1 MNERLPDY
9 LKKEILKIKSRKDIF
24 ETSKIIKDKNLN
36 TVCSSSRC
44 PNLHLCFSNKTAT
57 FLLLGDKCTRKC
69 PFCNIEHMDV
79 DTDIENKKNYQA
91 AQFSESGAPAPASA
105 AVDAD
110 EPQKVAYA
118 VKTLGLKHAVIT
130 MVTRDDIY
138 DGGADILVK
147 TVKEIRKTTGCKI
160 VEVLTSDFNGNMKSA
175 LNVAESGIDIFGHNM
190 ETVERL
196 YADVRPSSS
205 YKRSLN
211 LLKTVKEEKP
221 DIVTKSGI
229 MVGLGEDDGEV
240 FRTIDDMIDNG
251 VEFITIGQYLRP
263 SLENIP
269 VQRYV
274 PLNKFIEYKNY
285 AKGKGVKQVF
295 AAPLVRSSFG
305 AEKFFKHSY

>member
-1 MNERLPDY
+1 MNQRLPDY

-24 ETSKIIKDKNLN
+24 ETSKIIKEKELN

-69 PFCNIEHMDV
+69 PFCNIEHMDTSFKNDKNSETAMSVKSAMPVTAYASV
-79 DTDIENKKNYQA
+79 DI
-91 AQFSESGAPAPASA
+91 
-105 AVDAD
+105 D

-130 MVTRDDIY
+130 MVTRDDID

-147 TVKEIRKTTGCKI
+147 TVREIRKTTGCKI
-160 VEVLTSDFNGNMKSA
+160 VEVLTSDFNGNKKSA
-175 LNVAESGIDIFGHNM
+175 LDVAESGIDIFGHNI

-205 YKRSLN
+205 YTRSLN
-211 LLKTVKEEKP
+211 LLKSVKEEKP

-240 FRTIDDMIDNG
+240 FQTIDDMIDNG
-251 VEFITIGQYLRP
+251 IEFITIGQYLRP

-285 AKGKGVKQVF
+285 ANTKGVKQVF

>member
-24 ETSKIIKDKNLN
+24 ETSKIIKEKELN

-57 FLLLGDKCTRKC
+57 FLLLGNKCTRKC
-69 PFCNIEHMDV
+69 PFCNIEHMD
-79 DTDIENKKNYQA
+79 IETRYR
-91 AQFSESGAPAPASA
+91 ETASHALSSATA
-105 AVDAD
+105 AVDTL

-118 VKTLGLKHAVIT
+118 VKTLELKHAVIT
-130 MVTRDDIY
+130 MVTRDDLY
-138 DGGADILVK
+138 DGGADILIK
-147 TVKEIRKTTGCKI
+147 TIKEIRKTSDCKV
-160 VEVLTSDFNGNMKSA
+160 VEVLTSDFNGNIKSA
-175 LNVAESGIDIFGHNM
+175 LDVAESGVDIFGHNM

-196 YADVRPSSS
+196 YADIRPSSS

-211 LLKTVKEEKP
+211 LLKTVKQEKP

-240 FRTIDDMIDNG
+240 FQTIDDMIDNG

-269 VQRYV
+269 VQRYI

-285 AKGKGVKQVF
+285 ANKKGVKQVF

>member
-24 ETSKIIKDKNLN
+24 ETSKIIKEKELN

-57 FLLLGDKCTRKC
+57 FLLLGNKCTRKC
-69 PFCNIEHMDV
+69 PFCNIEHMD
-79 DTDIENKKNYQA
+79 IETRYTEPPSHA
-91 AQFSESGAPAPASA
+91 LSSATA
-105 AVDAD
+105 AVDTL

-118 VKTLGLKHAVIT
+118 VKTLELKHAVIT
-130 MVTRDDIY
+130 MVTRDDLY
-138 DGGADILVK
+138 DGGADILIK
-147 TVKEIRKTTGCKI
+147 TIKEIRKTSDCKV
-160 VEVLTSDFNGNMKSA
+160 VEVLTSDFDGNIKSA
-175 LNVAESGIDIFGHNM
+175 LDVAESGVDIFGHNM

-196 YADVRPSSS
+196 YADIRPSSS

-211 LLKTVKEEKP
+211 LLKTVKQEKP

-240 FRTIDDMIDNG
+240 FQTIDDMIDNG

-269 VQRYV
+269 VQRYI

-285 AKGKGVKQVF
+285 ANKKGVKQVF

>member
-1 MNERLPDY
+1 MNERFPDY

-24 ETSKIIKDKNLN
+24 ETSKIIKEKELN

-57 FLLLGDKCTRKC
+57 FLLLGNKCTRKC
-69 PFCNIEHMDV
+69 PFCNIEHMD
-79 DTDIENKKNYQA
+79 IETRYT
-91 AQFSESGAPAPASA
+91 EPASHALSSATA
-105 AVDAD
+105 AVDTL

-118 VKTLGLKHAVIT
+118 VKTLELKHAVIT
-130 MVTRDDIY
+130 MVTRDDLY
-138 DGGADILVK
+138 DGGADILIK
-147 TVKEIRKTTGCKI
+147 TIKEIRKTSDCKV
-160 VEVLTSDFNGNMKSA
+160 VEVLTSDFNGNIKSA
-175 LNVAESGIDIFGHNM
+175 LDVAESGVDIFGHNM

-196 YADVRPSSS
+196 YADIRPSSS

-211 LLKTVKEEKP
+211 LLKTVKQEKP

-240 FRTIDDMIDNG
+240 FQTIDDMIDNG

-269 VQRYV
+269 VQRYI

-285 AKGKGVKQVF
+285 ANKKGVKQVF

>member
-24 ETSKIIKDKNLN
+24 ETSKIIKEKELN

-57 FLLLGDKCTRKC
+57 FLLLGNKCTRKC
-69 PFCNIEHMDV
+69 PFCNIEHMD
-79 DTDIENKKNYQA
+79 IETRYT
-91 AQFSESGAPAPASA
+91 EPASHALSSATA
-105 AVDAD
+105 AVDTL

-118 VKTLGLKHAVIT
+118 VKTLELKHAVIT
-130 MVTRDDIY
+130 MVTRDDLY
-138 DGGADILVK
+138 DGGADILIK
-147 TVKEIRKTTGCKI
+147 TIKEIRKTSDCKV
-160 VEVLTSDFNGNMKSA
+160 VEVLTSDFDGNIKSA
-175 LNVAESGIDIFGHNM
+175 LDVAESGVDIFGHNM

-196 YADVRPSSS
+196 YADIRPSSS

-211 LLKTVKEEKP
+211 LLKTVKQEKP

-240 FRTIDDMIDNG
+240 FQTIDDMIDNG

-269 VQRYV
+269 VQRYI

-285 AKGKGVKQVF
+285 ANKKGVKQVF

>member
-1 MNERLPDY
+1 MHERLPDY
-9 LKKEILKIKSRKDIF
+9 LKKEILKIKSRKDIL
-24 ETSKIIKDKNLN
+24 ETSKIIKEKELN

-69 PFCNIEHMDV
+69 PFCNIEHMDI
-79 DTDIENKKNYQA
+79 DINNKKNYQA
-91 AQFSESGAPAPASA
+91 VQFSESAAPASA
-105 AVDAD
+105 VVDTE
-110 EPQKVAYA
+110 EPQKVAYT

-147 TVKEIRKTTGCKI
+147 TVKEIRKTTDCKV
-160 VEVLTSDFNGNMKSA
+160 VEVLTSDFNGNKKSA
-175 LNVAESGIDIFGHNM
+175 LSVAESGIDIFGHNI

-211 LLKTVKEEKP
+211 LLKSVKEEKP

-240 FRTIDDMIDNG
+240 FQTIDDMIDNG

-274 PLNKFIEYKNY
+274 PLNKFIEYKSY
-285 AKGKGVKQVF
+285 ANKKGVKQVF

-305 AEKFFKHSY
+305 AEKFFKHSS

>member
-24 ETSKIIKDKNLN
+24 ETSKIINEKELN

-57 FLLLGDKCTRKC
+57 FLLLGNKCTRKC
-69 PFCNIEHMDV
+69 PFCNIEHMD
-79 DTDIENKKNYQA
+79 IETRYT
-91 AQFSESGAPAPASA
+91 EPASHVLSSATA
-105 AVDAD
+105 AVDTL

-118 VKTLGLKHAVIT
+118 VKTLELKHAVIT
-130 MVTRDDIY
+130 MVTRDDLY
-138 DGGADILVK
+138 DGGADILIK
-147 TVKEIRKTTGCKI
+147 TIKEIRKTSDCKV
-160 VEVLTSDFNGNMKSA
+160 VEVLTSDFNGNIKSA
-175 LNVAESGIDIFGHNM
+175 LDVAESGVDIFGHNM

-196 YADVRPSSS
+196 YADIRPSSS

-211 LLKTVKEEKP
+211 LLKTVKQEKP

-240 FRTIDDMIDNG
+240 FQTIDDMIDNG

-269 VQRYV
+269 VQRYI

-285 AKGKGVKQVF
+285 ANKKGVKQVF

>member
-24 ETSKIIKDKNLN
+24 ETSKIINEKELN

-57 FLLLGDKCTRKC
+57 FLLLGNKCTRKC
-69 PFCNIEHMDV
+69 PFCNIEHMD
-79 DTDIENKKNYQA
+79 IETRYT
-91 AQFSESGAPAPASA
+91 EPASHALSSATA
-105 AVDAD
+105 AVDTL

-118 VKTLGLKHAVIT
+118 VKTLELKHAVIT
-130 MVTRDDIY
+130 MVTRDDLY
-138 DGGADILVK
+138 DGGADILIK
-147 TVKEIRKTTGCKI
+147 TIKEIRKTSDCKV
-160 VEVLTSDFNGNMKSA
+160 VEVLTSDFNGNIKSA
-175 LNVAESGIDIFGHNM
+175 LDVAESGVDIFGHNM

-196 YADVRPSSS
+196 YADIRPSSS

-211 LLKTVKEEKP
+211 LLKTVKQEKP

-240 FRTIDDMIDNG
+240 FQTIDDMIDNG

-269 VQRYV
+269 VQRYI

-285 AKGKGVKQVF
+285 ANKKGVKQVF

>member
-1 MNERLPDY
+1 MNERLPDF

-24 ETSKIIKDKNLN
+24 ETSKIIREKELN

-69 PFCNIEHMDV
+69 PFCNIEHL
-79 DTDIENKKNYQA
+79 DTDFKNDKIKECTISY
-91 AQFSESGAPAPASA
+91 ASA
-105 AVDAD
+105 DKVTEHRHPEIDAD

-130 MVTRDDIY
+130 MVTRDDID
-138 DGGADILVK
+138 DGGADILIK
-147 TVKEIRKTTGCKI
+147 TVKEIRKTTDCKV

-175 LNVAESGIDIFGHNM
+175 LDVAESGIDIFGHNI

-196 YADVRPSSS
+196 YAEVRPSSS

-211 LLKTVKEEKP
+211 LLKTVKEQKP
-221 DIVTKSGI
+221 DIITKSGI

-240 FRTIDDMIDNG
+240 FKTIDDMINNG

-269 VQRYV
+269 VHRYV

-285 AKGKGVKQVF
+285 ANRKGVKQVF

-305 AEKFFKHSY
+305 AEKFFKHSS

>member
-1 MNERLPDY
+1 MNERFPDY

-24 ETSKIIKDKNLN
+24 ETSKIIKEKELN

-57 FLLLGDKCTRKC
+57 FLLLGNKCTRKC
-69 PFCNIEHMDV
+69 PFCNIEHMD
-79 DTDIENKKNYQA
+79 IETRYT
-91 AQFSESGAPAPASA
+91 EPASHALSSATA
-105 AVDAD
+105 AVDTL

-118 VKTLGLKHAVIT
+118 VKTLELKHAVIT
-130 MVTRDDIY
+130 MVTRDDLY
-138 DGGADILVK
+138 DGGADILIK
-147 TVKEIRKTTGCKI
+147 TIKEIRKTSDCKV
-160 VEVLTSDFNGNMKSA
+160 VEVLTSDFDGNIKSA
-175 LNVAESGIDIFGHNM
+175 LDVAESGVDIFGHNM

-196 YADVRPSSS
+196 YADIRPSSS

-211 LLKTVKEEKP
+211 LLKTVKQEKP

-240 FRTIDDMIDNG
+240 FQTIDDMIDNG

-269 VQRYV
+269 VQRYI

-285 AKGKGVKQVF
+285 ANKKGVKQVF

>member
-24 ETSKIIKDKNLN
+24 ETSKIIKEKELN

-69 PFCNIEHMDV
+69 PFCNIEHL
-79 DTDIENKKNYQA
+79 DTDFKNDKNNETAMSVKSFMPSTTYA
-91 AQFSESGAPAPASA
+91 Y
-105 AVDAD
+105 VDVE

-147 TVKEIRKTTGCKI
+147 TVKEIRKTTDCKVI
-160 VEVLTSDFNGNMKSA
+160 EVLTSDFNGNMKHA
-175 LNVAESGIDIFGHNM
+175 LDVAESGIDIFGHNI

-196 YADVRPSSS
+196 YEDVRPSSS

-211 LLKTVKEEKP
+211 LLKSVKEEKH

-229 MVGLGEDDGEV
+229 MVGLGEDDDEV
-240 FRTIDDMIDNG
+240 FQTIDDMIDNG

-274 PLNKFIEYKNY
+274 PLNKFVEYKNY
-285 AKGKGVKQVF
+285 ANKKGVKQVF

-305 AEKFFKHSY
+305 AEKFFKHLS

>member
-1 MNERLPDY
+1 MNERLPDF

-24 ETSKIIKDKNLN
+24 ETSKIIREKELN

-69 PFCNIEHMDV
+69 PFCNIEHLDA
-79 DTDIENKKNYQA
+79 DFKNDKSNETSA
-91 AQFSESGAPAPASA
+91 SSKSA
-105 AVDAD
+105 APLRTYAEVDED
-110 EPQKVAYA
+110 EPQKVAHA
-118 VKTLGLKHAVIT
+118 VKTLGLRHAVIT
-130 MVTRDDIY
+130 MVTRDDID

-147 TVKEIRKTTGCKI
+147 TVKEIRKTTDCKV
-160 VEVLTSDFNGNMKSA
+160 VEVLTSDFNGNMQSA
-175 LNVAESGIDIFGHNM
+175 LYVAESGIDIFGHNI

-196 YADVRPSSS
+196 YADVRPSTS

-211 LLKTVKEEKP
+211 LLKTVKEQKP
-221 DIVTKSGI
+221 DIITKSGI

-240 FRTIDDMIDNG
+240 FQTIDDMIDNG

-269 VQRYV
+269 VHRYV

-285 AKGKGVKQVF
+285 ANRKGVKQVF

-305 AEKFFKHSY
+305 AEKFFKHSS

>member
-24 ETSKIIKDKNLN
+24 ETSKIIKEKELN

-57 FLLLGDKCTRKC
+57 FLLLGNKCTRKC
-69 PFCNIEHMDV
+69 PFCNIEHMD
-79 DTDIENKKNYQA
+79 IETRYT
-91 AQFSESGAPAPASA
+91 EPASHALSSATA
-105 AVDAD
+105 AVDTL

-118 VKTLGLKHAVIT
+118 VKTLELKHAVIT
-130 MVTRDDIY
+130 MVTRDDLY
-138 DGGADILVK
+138 DGGADILIK
-147 TVKEIRKTTGCKI
+147 TIKEIRKTSDCKV
-160 VEVLTSDFNGNMKSA
+160 VEVLTSDFNGNIKSA
-175 LNVAESGIDIFGHNM
+175 LDVAESGVDIFGHNM

-196 YADVRPSSS
+196 YADIRPSSS

-211 LLKTVKEEKP
+211 LLKTVKQEKP

-240 FRTIDDMIDNG
+240 FQTIDDMIDNG

-269 VQRYV
+269 VQRYI

-285 AKGKGVKQVF
+285 ANKKGVKQVF